1 MHAFPEHV
9 FNMKPIRTVPTTPQ
23 SFSSLSVWLSKIQF
37 MNSQVGSRLKAT
49 AIEDW
54 KNFKA
59 IVLFLMRRKW
69 FQSLLTLCFTFSLEF
84 DLKLKNG
91 TLQGSGDEAV
101 FWGNFACAS
110 KRLVWIAEK
119 RSGLAKLLDLLYSQ
133 IPQPGTSLPAKFV
146 IQCGPHLAMLGS
158 SGKCLVGLIRRNVVH
173 QEADAILTSRGMLVA
188 PTGELK
194 RSRQHWAAGAG
205 APLSP
210 PCTIYLLFPTSSSIG

>member
-1 MHAFPEHV
+1 MIS
-9 FNMKPIRTVPTTPQ
+9 KPAYTLFYLFTGIWLEAEKRHSSGIRRRGG
-23 SFSSLSVWLSKIQF
+23 FLREL
-37 MNSQVGSRLKAT
+37 RLCFKAT
-49 AIEDW
+49 GV
-54 KNFKA
+54 NS
-59 IVLFLMRRKW
+59 RKIR
-69 FQSLLTLCFTFSLEF
+69 SS
-84 DLKLKNG
+84 DH
-91 TLQGSGDEAV
+91 
-101 FWGNFACAS
+101 
-110 KRLVWIAEK
+110 K

-158 SGKCLVGLIRRNVVH
+158 SGKCLVGLIQRNVVH

>member
-37 MNSQVGSRLKAT
+37 MNSQVGSRLKVT

-133 IPQPGTSLPAKFV
+133 IPQPGTSLPVKFV

-158 SGKCLVGLIRRNVVH
+158 SGKCLVGLIQRNVVH

-188 PTGELK
+188 PTGALK